1 MRSDVGAIWPPWSPG
16 IYHPSLETVFAFLP
30 RIVGLQWRRQSET
43 CDESLPSRTL
53 VMRPKVR
60 IASHGSVTQLLY
72 NCRSDGGL
80 EFMARLCPDQ
90 RLLDFLVTSCF

>member
-1 MRSDVGAIWPPWSPG
+1 MLERSGRRGARKYI
-16 IYHPSLETVFAFLP
+16 HPSLETVSAFLP
-30 RIVGLQWRRQSET
+30 RFAGLQWRRQSET
-43 CDESLPSRTL
+43 CDESFPSRTL